1 VSLGVHNR
9 IGLPFTVLV
18 PGGPFLMGSAA
29 GRPDERP
36 VREVVVRSFLLGRT
50 AVTNADYAPFLATA
64 RVARPPWWGDPE
76 FRRAD
81 QPVVG
86 VTWFDAEAYC
96 HWLSEITRAVWRLPT
111 EAEWERAA
119 RGGLE
124 SAPTAWGEAI
134 PAGEIPDGPLAGP
147 WPVGR
152 GTPNGFGLCDMGT
165 IVHEWCL
172 DWYRAP
178 EPGPPASPVDVGPV
192 GEAPVAEDGGRR
204 ASRGGS
210 WRHHVRWSSPS
221 ARSSLPPTF
230 RYADYGF
237 RLAREVSVTDPSGA
251 VIFAPRSGRL

>member
-1 VSLGVHNR
+1 VIVSVEVAR
-9 IGLPFTVLV
+9 PVDLPPTVFI
-18 PGGPFLMGSAA
+18 PGGSFLMGSEQ

-36 VREVVVRSFLLGRT
+36 VREVFVQPFRLGRT
-50 AVTNADYAPFLATA
+50 PVTNGEYALFLATG
-64 RVARPPWWGDPE
+64 RVAEPPWWSEPA
-76 FRRAD
+76 FARAG

-86 VTWFDAEAYC
+86 VTWFDAQAYC
-96 HWLSEITRAVWRLPT
+96 RWLSDVSGGVWRLPS

-134 PAGEIPDGPLAGP
+134 PAGEIPEGPLAAP
-147 WPVGR
+147 WPVAR
-152 GTPNGFGLCDMGT
+152 GTPNGFGLHDMGT

-172 DWYRAP
+172 DRYRVP
-178 EPGPPASPVDVGPV
+178 ELGSPGEPLPARASRVEAG
-192 GEAPVAEDGGRR
+192 GERR

-221 ARSSLPPTF
+221 ARSSLPPAS

-237 RLAREVSVTDPSGA
+237 RVVREV
-251 VIFAPRSGRL
+251 L